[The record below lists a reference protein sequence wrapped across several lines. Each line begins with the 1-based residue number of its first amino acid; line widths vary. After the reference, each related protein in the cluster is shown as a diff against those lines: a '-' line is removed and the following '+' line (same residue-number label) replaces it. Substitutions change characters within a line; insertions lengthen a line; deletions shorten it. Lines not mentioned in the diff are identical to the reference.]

1 MKNRSRI
8 PLITFL
14 LVAAGVLLAWGWSQ
28 QRAAGDS
35 GTSGAS
41 AQREAA
47 LPVAQPANQAPTQE
61 PVANSLAQEPPP
73 LLVDPARVTGHRASP
88 AQRAEY
94 RRRVEQDLDLKAL
107 ERDLQPRAAN
117 GEADAAAALADLY
130 LDCAA
135 VLRYPPPQPSV
146 QTEAPPP
153 TPPHYQ
159 RCAGFGVP
167 GELTALNL
175 RATGQTW
182 RRTAAAL
189 GDTLSQYI
197 GVDDVSVRPGSAE
210 FRVRQSAAE
219 ELLRR
224 GEFSALLDYSNQLWP
239 LTGLNVNHAW
249 IPVLCGLVNACESD
263 SCRSRCNLANNAVT
277 WRQLA
282 PREQRECLG
291 QQTAILA
298 AIRNNRFDGVWRQEP
313 KR

>member
-1 MKNRSRI
+1 MRNRSRI
-8 PLITFL
+8 ALMISL

-28 QRAAGDS
+28 QRADGDS

-41 AQREAA
+41 AQREPD